1 MPAYRTSV
9 TELLRI
15 YHGRNSADTEQTEL
29 PTTNQ
34 VQYLCNV
41 GLGPIAFSVYGEE
54 LRQSD
59 PTIFSVLQSADLTTR
74 VIFGQIEKAVI
85 ELTASLQATSV
96 TPTFLKGISTSDEFY
111 APHYLR
117 VMSDIDILVQHS
129 EVDIVMAKIA
139 DLGYVITD
147 EQWQAYKELGHHHLP
162 EARHPKT
169 GISIEVHTGL
179 FSPDEFYSGEYVFQ
193 PDIVAGQSVEFDY
206 RGASVTR
213 FTPEFQFIYT
223 VSKWSVDT
231 DWALNLKN
239 INDTIHSLRKYESE
253 FDWPILSKWF
263 AASPHLYPIIAALLH
278 YLEQADIL
286 KVSPQM
292 HDALAS
298 GDHKLGP
305 KSLKVLLWLLNTYPF
320 NARYNNDDSYQ
331 RWFAHALWLYLTK
344 PNSRDLGIPR
354 QIMREFRTNAFYG
367 KYNPLRR
374 VLSGLKE
381 LVYRIRK
388 KWA

>member
-74 VIFGQIEKAVI
+74 VIFGQIEKAAI
-85 ELTASLQATSV
+85 ELTAGLQATSV

-117 VMSDIDILVQHS
+117 VMSDIDILIQHS

-147 EQWQAYKELGHHHLP
+147 EQWQAYRELGHHHLP

-179 FSPDEFYSGEYVFQ
+179 FSPDEFYSGEYVLSTYFS
-193 PDIVAGQSVEFDY
+193 PTLSRNKASRLIIEELALLDLRRNSSSYIRY
-206 RGASVTR
+206 RSGASIQTGR
-213 FTPEFQFIYT
+213 SI
-223 VSKWSVDT
+223 
-231 DWALNLKN
+231 
-239 INDTIHSLRKYESE
+239 
-253 FDWPILSKWF
+253 
-263 AASPHLYPIIAALLH
+263 
-278 YLEQADIL
+278 
-286 KVSPQM
+286 
-292 HDALAS
+292 
-298 GDHKLGP
+298 
-305 KSLKVLLWLLNTYPF
+305 
-320 NARYNNDDSYQ
+320 
-331 RWFAHALWLYLTK
+331 
-344 PNSRDLGIPR
+344 
-354 QIMREFRTNAFYG
+354 
-367 KYNPLRR
+367 
-374 VLSGLKE
+374 
-381 LVYRIRK
+381 
-388 KWA
+388 